1 MLVKGKADVYNENM
15 KNDELIKQ
23 IAQPILEQLEKYEN
37 LVGTDKIMALPEI
50 HFIVDKRQDGPIKLG
65 DVELTDE
72 IIQDLEAYLQEQIE
86 ATHKPTILH

>member
-1 MLVKGKADVYNENM
+1 M
-15 KNDELIKQ
+15 KNEDLIKK
-23 IAQPILEQLEKYEN
+23 IAEPILEQLKKQESRYK
-37 LVGTDKIMALPEI
+37 DHSIMALPEI

-72 IIQDLEAYLQEQIE
+72 IIRDLEAYLQEQIE